1 MWKYLAW
8 NLKADV
14 NMFSPI
20 KLVSLRNR
28 KPYRDLSNQNGMDFV
43 TELSFCKT
51 PVADI
56 WKNVDFSNRRE
67 SQLGKSFII

>member
-1 MWKYLAW
+1 MWKYLAR

-43 TELSFCKT
+43 TEISFCKT
-51 PVADI
+51 PV
-56 WKNVDFSNRRE
+56 VDEKRLVFEVE
-67 SQLGKSFII
+67 SHLGLTS